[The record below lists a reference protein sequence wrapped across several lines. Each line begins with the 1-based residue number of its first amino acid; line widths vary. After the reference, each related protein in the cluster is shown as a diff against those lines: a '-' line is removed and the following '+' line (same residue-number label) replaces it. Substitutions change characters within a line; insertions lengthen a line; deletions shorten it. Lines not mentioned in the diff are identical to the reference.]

1 MGIFLRSC
9 LFQLFEFLDWWYS
22 VAPLWNEGG
31 KSRTS
36 KQNIRVFKFFHWR
49 SWSCVWCTNCEMI
62 MHLLRSKWNCSEAF
76 VQHWVEQE
84 VRVYRIVAK
93 LSSAFLR
100 TEGSVFSPQQ
110 KHRCVQNACKPAR
123 SWQTAKTVI
132 ATVVAPRS
140 VWGSRCRAALLKLNF
155 LRRYHVHSKL
165 VSFMTP
171 ADRSSWSHESRNQL
185 VRSVFG
191 KVPDVNDTEELG
203 DIRII

>member
-110 KHRCVQNACKPAR
+110 KYRLFKMPANPR
-123 SWQTAKTVI
+123 DPDKQRKLSLPLLLLLGRFGGRG
-132 ATVVAPRS
+132 VV
-140 VWGSRCRAALLKLNF
+140 LLFWN
-155 LRRYHVHSKL
+155 
-165 VSFMTP
+165 
-171 ADRSSWSHESRNQL
+171 
-185 VRSVFG
+185 
-191 KVPDVNDTEELG
+191 
-203 DIRII
+203 